1 MNVEDIPLPV
11 NVCHYTDRSDT
22 YIPSTATNFESIGS
36 LTDASSAQSH
46 SVPDCSSPVF
56 ALTSRESD
64 NEYFQ
69 LKGQR
74 QGMSINM
81 SKLYEF
87 DRVTIHSLSLGHIN
101 YMFIILKHWKTAQ

>member
-1 MNVEDIPLPV
+1 MSSTSNIYAKNTNCPTERDSMNVEDIPLPD
-11 NVCHYTDRSDT
+11 NVCDYTDRSDT

-81 SKLYEF
+81 SKLYEY
-87 DRVTIHSLSLGHIN
+87 DRVTI
-101 YMFIILKHWKTAQ
+101 

>member
-1 MNVEDIPLPV
+1 MNVEDIPLPD
-11 NVCHYTDRSDT
+11 NVCDYTDRSDT
-22 YIPSTATNFESIGS
+22 YIPSTATNFESIAS
-36 LTDASSAQSH
+36 LTDTSSAQSH

-74 QGMSINM
+74 QGMPINM
-81 SKLYEF
+81 SKSYEF
-87 DRVTIHSLSLGHIN
+87 DRVTIS
-101 YMFIILKHWKTAQ
+101 FIKFRTY

>member
-1 MNVEDIPLPV
+1 MNVEDIPLPG
-11 NVCHYTDRSDT
+11 NVCDYTDRTDT

-36 LTDASSAQSH
+36 LTDASSAQSY
-46 SVPDCSSPVF
+46 SVPDCSSPVI

-74 QGMSINM
+74 QGMPTNM
-81 SKLYEF
+81 SVKREKAHWGL
-87 DRVTIHSLSLGHIN
+87 TIH
-101 YMFIILKHWKTAQ
+101 

>member
-1 MNVEDIPLPV
+1 MNVEDIPLPD
-11 NVCHYTDRSDT
+11 NVCDYTDRSDT
-22 YIPSTATNFESIGS
+22 YIPSTATNFESIAS
-36 LTDASSAQSH
+36 LTDTSSAQSH
-46 SVPDCSSPVF
+46 SAPDCSSPVL

-87 DRVTIHSLSLGHIN
+87 DRVTIS
-101 YMFIILKHWKTAQ
+101 FIKFRTY